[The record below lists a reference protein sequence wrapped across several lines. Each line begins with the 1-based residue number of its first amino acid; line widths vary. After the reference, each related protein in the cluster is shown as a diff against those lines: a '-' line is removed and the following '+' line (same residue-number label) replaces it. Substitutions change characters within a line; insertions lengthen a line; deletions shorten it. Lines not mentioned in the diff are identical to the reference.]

1 MPPHDTLWKSLL
13 HIFFASF
20 LRWVAPQLVPERI
33 LFLDKE
39 LFPQGSRGEPREVD
53 FLARVFEPG
62 VNSLLVHLEIEV
74 RYRATSV
81 QRLKQYYHLLE
92 ARHGEPVFSIL
103 LALRGGPRG
112 IVRLAETASVAGQ
125 RRLFEYTAVGVGG
138 LVVPELLASPEPVA
152 WALAAL
158 AHCRPADKPARK
170 LVCLDRIAK
179 SGLSEYET
187 YLLVNVVETYLQ
199 LSPEQREVFETL
211 KLQQED
217 RIVHKIEI
225 TWADRMRE
233 EGREAG
239 RGEGVLHVLKH
250 LLQQRFGELSAG
262 TLAKVEQIRSVSR
275 LTRLAEQTLS
285 ARSLEEMG
293 L

>member
-1 MPPHDTLWKSLL
+1 
-13 HIFFASF
+13 
-20 LRWVAPQLVPERI
+20 VAPQLVPERI

-39 LFPQGSRGEPREVD
+39 LFPEGSRGEPREVD
-53 FLARVFEPG
+53 FLARVFEPEG
-62 VNSLLVHLEIEV
+62 TSLLVHLEIEV

-112 IVRLAETASVAGQ
+112 LVRLAETASVAGQ

-138 LVVPELLASPEPVA
+138 LAVPELLASPEPVA

-158 AHCRPADKPARK
+158 AHCRPFDKPARK
-170 LVCLDRIAK
+170 LACLDRIAK

-211 KLQQED
+211 KLRQED
-217 RIVHKIEI
+217 RTVQKIEI

-233 EGREAG
+233 EGRRQGVEEGHSAG
-239 RGEGVLHVLKH
+239 KAEGILYLLKH

-285 ARSLEEMG
+285 AHSLEEMG